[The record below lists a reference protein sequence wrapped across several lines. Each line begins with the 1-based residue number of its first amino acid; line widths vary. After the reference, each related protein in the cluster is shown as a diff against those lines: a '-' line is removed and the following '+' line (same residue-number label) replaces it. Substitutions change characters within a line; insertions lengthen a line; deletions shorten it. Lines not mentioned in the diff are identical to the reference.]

1 MDKIHY
7 YTFSKDDFMLKEL
20 IEYIRESQT
29 GSDIDNY
36 LDSKYIHL
44 TDAHYDQIAGAMSQ
58 GELSSKKASDCP
70 AERFFLHFNETIL
83 FLNKSTQ
90 GQHSVYDV
98 ELVKDTNYSI
108 EKVNEDE
115 SKNLKFVSFS
125 INDDYQPTLIKRV
138 TTSETIDEQEK
149 QQTVQS
155 VIPALRG
162 FMSAISD

>member
-1 MDKIHY
+1 
-7 YTFSKDDFMLKEL
+7 MLKEL
-20 IEYIRESQT
+20 IEYIKEGQT

-44 TDAHYDQIAGAMSQ
+44 TDAHYDQLASAISQ

-83 FLNKSTQ
+83 FVNKSTQ
-90 GQHSVYDV
+90 EHQSVYDV

-108 EKVNEDE
+108 ETVDEDE
-115 SKNLKFVSFS
+115 SKNLAFVSFS

-138 TTSETIDEQEK
+138 TTSETIDDQEK
-149 QQTVQS
+149 QQTIQS
-155 VIPALRG
+155 VMPVLRG

>member
-1 MDKIHY
+1 
-7 YTFSKDDFMLKEL
+7 MLKEL
-20 IEYIRESQT
+20 IEYIKEGQT

-83 FLNKSTQ
+83 FVNKSNQ
-90 GQHSVYDV
+90 GQHSIYDV

-108 EKVNEDE
+108 EKVDE
-115 SKNLKFVSFS
+115 GDSKNLAFVSFT
-125 INDDYQPTLIKRV
+125 INDDYQPTLIKR
-138 TTSETIDEQEK
+138 TATSETVDEQKK
-149 QQTVQS
+149 QQTMQS
-155 VIPALRG
+155 VMPVLRG

>member
-1 MDKIHY
+1 
-7 YTFSKDDFMLKEL
+7 MLKEL
-20 IEYIRESQT
+20 IEYIKEGQT

-44 TDAHYDQIAGAMSQ
+44 TDAHYDQIAGAISQ

-83 FLNKSTQ
+83 FVNKSNQ
-90 GQHSVYDV
+90 GQHSIYDV

-108 EKVNEDE
+108 EKVDE
-115 SKNLKFVSFS
+115 GDSKNLAFVSFT
-125 INDDYQPTLIKRV
+125 INDDYQPTLIKRT
-138 TTSETIDEQEK
+138 TTSETVDEQKK
-149 QQTVQS
+149 QQTMQS
-155 VIPALRG
+155 VMPVLRG

>member
-1 MDKIHY
+1 
-7 YTFSKDDFMLKEL
+7 MLKEL
-20 IEYIRESQT
+20 IEYIKEGQT

-83 FLNKSTQ
+83 FVNKSNQ
-90 GQHSVYDV
+90 GQHSIYDV
-98 ELVKDTNYSI
+98 ELVNDTNYSI
-108 EKVNEDE
+108 DKVDE
-115 SKNLKFVSFS
+115 SDLKNLVFVSFS
-125 INDDYQPTLIKRV
+125 INDDYQPALIKRV
-138 TTSETIDEQEK
+138 TTSKTIDEQEK
-149 QQTVQS
+149 QQTMQS
-155 VIPALRG
+155 VIPVLRG

>member
-1 MDKIHY
+1 
-7 YTFSKDDFMLKEL
+7 MLKEL
-20 IEYIRESQT
+20 IEYIREGQI

-58 GELSSKKASDCP
+58 GELSPKKSSDCP

-83 FLNKSTQ
+83 FVNKSNQ
-90 GQHSVYDV
+90 GQHSIYDI

-108 EKVNEDE
+108 ETVDE
-115 SKNLKFVSFS
+115 SDSKNLSFVSFS
-125 INDDYQPTLIKRV
+125 INDDYQPALIKRV
-138 TTSETIDEQEK
+138 TTSETIDEQKK
-149 QQTVQS
+149 QQTIQS
-155 VIPALRG
+155 VIPVLRG

>member
-1 MDKIHY
+1 MP
-7 YTFSKDDFMLKEL
+7 KDDFMLKEL
-20 IEYIRESQT
+20 IEYIKECQT
-29 GSDIDNY
+29 GSDIENY

-44 TDAHYDQIAGAMSQ
+44 TDAHYDQIAGAISQ
-58 GELSSKKASDCP
+58 GELISKKASDCP

-83 FLNKSTQ
+83 FVNKSTQ

-108 EKVNEDE
+108 EKVDE
-115 SKNLKFVSFS
+115 SDSKNLAFVSFS

-149 QQTVQS
+149 QQTIQS
-155 VIPALRG
+155 VMPVLRG

>member
-1 MDKIHY
+1 
-7 YTFSKDDFMLKEL
+7 MLKEL
-20 IEYIRESQT
+20 IEYIKEGQT

-70 AERFFLHFNETIL
+70 AVRFFLHFSETIL
-83 FLNKSTQ
+83 FVNKSSK

-98 ELVKDTNYSI
+98 ELVMDTNYSI
-108 EKVNEDE
+108 EKVDEGE
-115 SKNLKFVSFS
+115 SKNLAFVSFS
-125 INDDYQPTLIKRV
+125 INDDYQPTFIKCV

-149 QQTVQS
+149 QQAIQS
-155 VIPALRG
+155 VIPILRG
-162 FMSAISD
+162 FMGAISD

>member
-1 MDKIHY
+1 
-7 YTFSKDDFMLKEL
+7 MLKEL
-20 IEYIRESQT
+20 IEYIREGQT

-83 FLNKSTQ
+83 FVNKSNQ
-90 GQHSVYDV
+90 GQHSIYDV
-98 ELVKDTNYSI
+98 ELVNDTNYSI
-108 EKVNEDE
+108 DKVDE
-115 SKNLKFVSFS
+115 SDLKNLVFVSFS
-125 INDDYQPTLIKRV
+125 INDDYQPALIKRV
-138 TTSETIDEQEK
+138 TTSETVDEQEK
-149 QQTVQS
+149 QQTMQS
-155 VIPALRG
+155 VIPVLRG

>member
-1 MDKIHY
+1 
-7 YTFSKDDFMLKEL
+7 MLKEL
-20 IEYIRESQT
+20 IEYIKEGQT

-83 FLNKSTQ
+83 FVNKSTQ

-108 EKVNEDE
+108 EKVDE
-115 SKNLKFVSFS
+115 SDSKNLAFVSFS
-125 INDDYQPTLIKRV
+125 INDDFQSTLIKRV
-138 TTSETIDEQEK
+138 TTSETIDEKEK
-149 QQTVQS
+149 QQIIQS
-155 VIPALRG
+155 VMPVLRG